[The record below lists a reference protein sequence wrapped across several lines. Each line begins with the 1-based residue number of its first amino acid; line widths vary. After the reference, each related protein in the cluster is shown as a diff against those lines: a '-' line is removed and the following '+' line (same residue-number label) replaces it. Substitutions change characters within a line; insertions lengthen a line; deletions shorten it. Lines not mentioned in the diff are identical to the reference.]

1 MPSLVGSEMCIRD
14 RLLFARA
21 GQLFDRDTAQAVR
34 HDSAE
39 WIYAAIQARAMAL
52 TGGGDGVQA
61 NGSADVRLAITFPV
75 ELPASATPE
84 EIEQWL
90 SVSGFTKVQAQR
102 EVDLGS
108 DPCLLYTSDAA
119 D

>member
-1 MPSLVGSEMCIRD
+1 MTELNDHVK
-14 RLLFARA
+14 LLFARA

-39 WIYAAIQARAMAL
+39 SIYAAIQARTRAL
-52 TGGGDGVQA
+52 TGGGDGVSA
-61 NGSADVRLAITFPV
+61 NGSADVCLAITFPV

-90 SVSGFTKVQAQR
+90 SVSGFTKVQA
-102 EVDLGS
+102 ELGS
-108 DPCLLYTSDAA
+108 DPNSAHPNSKRKVLDVV
-119 D
+119 